1 MENETKK
8 SKVGIYIIIAIIA
21 ALAIGIRIYNNY
33 LEKEVQVRMERIMQK
48 NIEDH
53 GTPYFNY

>member
-53 GTPYFNY
+53 GTPYFNH